1 MAASNECQKISD
13 LINLQSLKDAQA
25 EKASCQKLTNFLISP
40 NRNVDVDVNVDHHVH
55 LHVGHHFS
63 HHARHHNVVSTL
75 CEVSEAL
82 TEWKFE
88 SITDLRTD

>member
-1 MAASNECQKISD
+1 MRKPD
-13 LINLQSLKDAQA
+13 KLQVEKVWAQ
-25 EKASCQKLTNFLISP
+25 LTNPYDQLSHQI
-40 NRNVDVDVNVDHHVH
+40 VHLHVGHHVH

-63 HHARHHNVVSTL
+63 HHARYHNVVSTL

>member
-1 MAASNECQKISD
+1 MRKPSKLRVEKVW
-13 LINLQSLKDAQA
+13 AQ
-25 EKASCQKLTNFLISP
+25 LTNLRDQLSHQI
-40 NRNVDVDVNVDHHVH
+40 VDLHVGHHVH

-63 HHARHHNVVSTL
+63 HHARYHNVVSTL

>member
-1 MAASNECQKISD
+1 MRKPDKLQVKKIW
-13 LINLQSLKDAQA
+13 AQ
-25 EKASCQKLTNFLISP
+25 LTNPYDQLSHQI
-40 NRNVDVDVNVDHHVH
+40 VH

>member
-1 MAASNECQKISD
+1 MRKPDKLRVEKVW
-13 LINLQSLKDAQA
+13 AQ
-25 EKASCQKLTNFLISP
+25 LP
-40 NRNVDVDVNVDHHVH
+40 NPYDQLSHQIVH

-75 CEVSEAL
+75 CKVSEAL